1 VSGQEQW
8 VGNQWARRQDGRW
21 TSQVGQVAQR
31 ASSECHEQL
40 TGLKVHVHMGCMCA
54 FAFVVCSV
62 PHIIKARNEL
72 KCEGS
77 GARTPHARSKEQG
90 GGIPEGAVIFA
101 QQQGIHCLAMSPFF
115 LLLTRVPF
123 CVLKIK
129 QIIRKSLTLFHLPFA
144 NRHPPAKPER

>member
-1 VSGQEQW
+1 VSGHEQW
-8 VGNQWARRQDGRW
+8 VGNQWAGRQDGRW

-101 QQQGIHCLAMSPFF
+101 QQQGIHCLVMSPFF
-115 LLLTRVPF
+115 
-123 CVLKIK
+123 CY
-129 QIIRKSLTLFHLPFA
+129 
-144 NRHPPAKPER
+144 